1 MYNSILFGQGK
12 GEMPHKHTVSTTTT
26 TVDKYDSESTK
37 ESTTE
42 SLKTANSGEL
52 STPDQR
58 KSMKDEDS
66 PVNENAAPAA
76 TLKAPSRE
84 PFSVSFV
91 TNMHSHANNNN
102 DVSQSNETKTA
113 NTTDAKTSF
122 TCTCCDKLV
131 AFFGC

>member
-1 MYNSILFGQGK
+1 
-12 GEMPHKHTVSTTTT
+12 MPHKHTVSTTTT
-26 TVDKYDSESTK
+26 TVDKYDSASTK
-37 ESTTE
+37 ASTPD
-42 SLKTANSGEL
+42 SLETANSGGM
-52 STPDQR
+52 STPEDKKESR
-58 KSMKDEDS
+58 DKDS

-76 TLKAPSRE
+76 SLTSPARE
-84 PFSVSFV
+84 PFSVSFI